1 MCGIIGAKIMKQMD
15 NIVDY
20 LKQLDLSDAEAKLY
34 LTLLQSGPTSVRDLA
49 QTVDIKRTTTY
60 FYIDQLVEKGLILKL
75 VRGSKKLVAAS
86 EPENLKILV
95 EEKLKKA
102 KEVEKNFPDIIK
114 MLNTSLPKENNSNEA
129 EIKFYKG
136 KNGVKKIYEEV
147 LQAKEVRSYV
157 NIEEITE
164 VFPENVDLFNHA
176 FKRNPAMKMF
186 EIVEN
191 SPESQARFQSQ
202 KTSDNYFYKFLP
214 EDMNLK
220 AQDILLYENTVAIIH
235 FKDQI
240 SGVILRNAD
249 LYTNFKLLFDFIWRI
264 LPNK

>member
-1 MCGIIGAKIMKQMD
+1 ME

-34 LTLLQSGPTSVRDLA
+34 LTLLKTGPTSVRDLA

-60 FYIDQLVEKGLILKL
+60 FYIDQLVEKGLIMKL

-95 EEKLKKA
+95 EEKLEKA
-102 KEVEKNFPDIIK
+102 KEVEKNFPDIIN
-114 MLNTSLPKENNSNEA
+114 MLNTSLPKENNTIDA
-129 EIKFYKG
+129 EIKYYKG
-136 KNGVKKIYEEV
+136 KNGVKKIYDEI
-147 LQAKEVRSYV
+147 LLANEVRSYV
-157 NIEEITE
+157 NIEEITNI
-164 VFPENVDLFNHA
+164 FPENVPLFNYA
-176 FKRNPAMKMF
+176 FKRNPKMKMF

-191 SPESQARFQSQ
+191 SSEAKERFKTQ
-202 KTSDNYFYKFLP
+202 KTPENYFYKFLP
-214 EDMNLK
+214 EDMKLK

-240 SGVILRNAD
+240 SGVVLRNAD
-249 LYTNFKLLFDFIWRI
+249 LYTNFKLLFDFIWKI